1 MKNNKIVSDFYP
13 ADIKPPV
20 AFNPFKHHL
29 GCLKAAADEWRKLQ
43 WSEVEKNLLL
53 IGSNVTDFYYGSLSV
68 KEICSEFVQFAK
80 EYNLNSPEE
89 LDEWLLPY
97 GYRKVTLT
105 DNSVWVVR
113 QGINPERFFHIHP
126 AKYSPYTIRVR
137 GTTLKTVSGLYLTGI
152 DIQDEKS
159 LLSEVNRVRTEK
171 LGLSPVKSLQKGR
184 GILKILD
191 MFNSEFSD

>member
-13 ADIKPPV
+13 ADIKTPV

-29 GCLKAAADEWRKLQ
+29 SCLKAAADEWRKLH

-53 IGSNVTDFYYGSLSV
+53 IGSNVTDLYYGSLSV
-68 KEICSEFVQFAK
+68 EEICSEFVQFAK
-80 EYNLNSPEE
+80 ENNLNSPER
-89 LDEWLLPY
+89 LVEWLLPY
-97 GYRKVTLT
+97 GYRKVTLA

-113 QGINPERFFHIHP
+113 QGVNPDRFLHIHP

-137 GTTLKTVSGLYLTGI
+137 GTTLKTVAGLYLSGT
-152 DIQDEKS
+152 DIQHES
-159 LLSEVNRVRTEK
+159 LLESVNRVRTEK
-171 LGLSPVKSLQKGR
+171 LDLSPVKSLQKGR

-191 MFNSEFSD
+191 MFYSESND